1 MTRTLT
7 RTRDLRPKPPQATT
21 NPHTFLVAD
30 IWEVNGESWK
40 PSARWISTHSAPA
53 EKPTARKPRSCSPRS
68 GHRPSPGKHLTT
80 QGLGRGVDRESTA
93 CNHRGR
99 KTEPNPQ
106 HQQAR
111 LPTAA
116 RSQPAQATSPSG
128 ALTTAPPPPPRLP
141 LTSDAGLAGKLPAV
155 RPEVQDDLGPGSH
168 SRGFS
173 DFKHPR
179 PEMWE
184 RESQLRT
191 VRLTGPPPYV
201 QSLFLG
207 LSQAGPKPTRRD
219 KPERHH
225 F

>member
-1 MTRTLT
+1 MGAKPGHGRVTRTLT

-80 QGLGRGVDRESTA
+80 QGLGRGVDRESTT

-128 ALTTAPPPPPRLP
+128 ALTTAPPHR
-141 LTSDAGLAGKLPAV
+141 
-155 RPEVQDDLGPGSH
+155 PGSR
-168 SRGFS
+168 S
-173 DFKHPR
+173 PR
-179 PEMWE
+179 TRASLANSLLSGLRCKMILVPVLTPEA
-184 RESQLRT
+184 SAISNTPDLRC
-191 VRLTGPPPYV
+191 GKEKASCA
-201 QSLFLG
+201 Q
-207 LSQAGPKPTRRD
+207 
-219 KPERHH
+219 
-225 F
+225 